1 MSLITAALTGTVL
14 TETVHA
20 RHLPMESWVYGLLA
34 LVVFGA
40 EVGISTQKLHARGP
54 MGLPELTSTKWIVRG
69 AGHVRA

>member
-40 EVGISTQKLHARGP
+40 LAFVVASYRDVANRHRAKAEAYAARHSGDAH
-54 MGLPELTSTKWIVRG
+54 G
-69 AGHVRA
+69 GH

>member
-40 EVGISTQKLHARGP
+40 LAFVLASYRDVANRHRAKAEAYTARHSGDAH
-54 MGLPELTSTKWIVRG
+54 G
-69 AGHVRA
+69 GH